1 PSRGR
6 IGLPLDLPDDERGA
20 RRARRAAQHQA
31 ASGSG
36 EGPDR
41 GRHPRGAVRGEGLRD
56 QLAVAGPD
64 DHRAVGPGV
73 ERAAAL
79 RCAET
84 AVVREEIIRG
94 RREQVRTL
102 GGDEA
107 VAQRPHIDAEAGL
120 GDESVADGHEEEVQL
135 RRADVIATARQDD
148 GPAPVAGR
156 ADDGVAGV
164 AGPEPGADRDL
175 GRARRRSGNDAGT
188 SAGIDDCD
196 TFGRRDRRVTRSRRD
211 APVPRSG
218 IRLLW
223 SCRLG
228 IHGRF
233 SGDPLRTS
241 ERQDRCRRQSCV
253 AHPVAN
259 WSRVGR
265 CARLRRLLNRSIDL
279 ARALP
284 QDASPMSTRIALY
297 PGSFDP
303 PTNGHLSIIQR
314 GLKMFDGLIV
324 AVLKNPAKDALF
336 SVDER
341 VELLRG
347 AVDGDQRVQVKTFS
361 GLLVKFAEEQGV
373 NTVLRG
379 LRAVSDFEYEFQMAN
394 MNRKLDPG
402 IETLFMMTGEDY
414 FYISS
419 RFVRDV
425 ARLGG
430 DVSGLVPPNV
440 LKALKKRFK

>member
-1 PSRGR
+1 
-6 IGLPLDLPDDERGA
+6 
-20 RRARRAAQHQA
+20 
-31 ASGSG
+31 
-36 EGPDR
+36 
-41 GRHPRGAVRGEGLRD
+41 
-56 QLAVAGPD
+56 
-64 DHRAVGPGV
+64 
-73 ERAAAL
+73 
-79 RCAET
+79 
-84 AVVREEIIRG
+84 
-94 RREQVRTL
+94 
-102 GGDEA
+102 
-107 VAQRPHIDAEAGL
+107 
-120 GDESVADGHEEEVQL
+120 
-135 RRADVIATARQDD
+135 
-148 GPAPVAGR
+148 
-156 ADDGVAGV
+156 
-164 AGPEPGADRDL
+164 
-175 GRARRRSGNDAGT
+175 
-188 SAGIDDCD
+188 
-196 TFGRRDRRVTRSRRD
+196 
-211 APVPRSG
+211 
-218 IRLLW
+218 
-223 SCRLG
+223 
-228 IHGRF
+228 
-233 SGDPLRTS
+233 
-241 ERQDRCRRQSCV
+241 
-253 AHPVAN
+253 
-259 WSRVGR
+259 
-265 CARLRRLLNRSIDL
+265 
-279 ARALP
+279 
-284 QDASPMSTRIALY
+284 MSTRIALD

-430 DVSGLVPPNV
+430 DVTGLVPPNV
-440 LKALKKRFK
+440 LAVLKKRFK